1 MLAALH
7 EVDYRAVGLEGFGR
21 PDGYVL
27 RQVTL
32 WAQQWRRVKSKDLND
47 LDTLHSA
54 LAEAIPAEAE
64 ASIVH
69 GDYRIDNTILASDDV
84 ATVTAVIDWEL
95 SALGDPLTDA
105 ALMCVYRHP
114 AMDLVLGEPAA
125 WTSSRLPPPDE
136 LAENYALASGRTL
149 DNWNFYL
156 ALANFKL
163 AVIAEGINHRYRVG
177 ATIGDGFD
185 QAGDAVPEFI
195 AAGLKAMKRHT
206 R

>member
-1 MLAALH
+1 
-7 EVDYRAVGLEGFGR
+7 
-21 PDGYVL
+21 
-27 RQVTL
+27 
-32 WAQQWRRVKSKDLND
+32 
-47 LDTLHSA
+47 
-54 LAEAIPAEAE
+54 
-64 ASIVH
+64 VH